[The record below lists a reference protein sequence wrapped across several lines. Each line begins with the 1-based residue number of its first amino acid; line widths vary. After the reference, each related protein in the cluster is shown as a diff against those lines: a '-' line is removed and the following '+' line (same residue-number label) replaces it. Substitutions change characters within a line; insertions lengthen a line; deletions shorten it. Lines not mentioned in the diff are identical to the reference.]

1 MTARADFRFFAPFTK
16 VARQPDGSL
25 LVHAILNDETVDDQG
40 EIVDYA
46 GGKAALDDF
55 MKWANVREMHQPS
68 AVGLVEALVHDDE
81 AKASEAILRVVDP
94 VAVTKVETGV
104 YKGTSLGGS
113 KGSARAL
120 EKVGGAFVTRLL
132 APIVKE
138 VSLVDRPS
146 RPTAVLT
153 LAKRAEP
160 TFAERVEASDD
171 HPANDMPGDGDMSD
185 EATTAPAETGKMKQ
199 SEPDS
204 LAEPP
209 ALAVAEPAPA
219 KGAADDLT
227 SVHIAKESIA
237 RLIEKESAEGDSD
250 QVAPLK
256 AALAALDAFESSE
269 AEELGTPED
278 TEAAATEAIPVA
290 VMDMAYAAVIAD
302 LGRRSAT
309 LAKAG
314 ARNAA
319 GDQQKL
325 DQIHDLAVAAGAYPA
340 DHGPSDS
347 PDEGDPAEK
356 LAKGTGFDLE
366 ALADTIMTKLATSAP
381 YARAADLAAVKDEIL
396 AAFVPLKE
404 DLAKI
409 AAQPTNGGPLRFV
422 DDPRRL
428 FGPDEGPAGATFSE
442 ALHKAAQKTT
452 DPALREELG
461 RLAAAQ
467 EIAAMRGR

>member
-1 MTARADFRFFAPFTK
+1 MSNEGTTTPT
-16 VARQPDGSL
+16 Q
-25 LVHAILNDETVDDQG
+25 TG
-40 EIVDYA
+40 EI
-46 GGKAALDDF
+46 G
-55 MKWANVREMHQPS
+55 Q
-68 AVGLVEALVHDDE
+68 
-81 AKASEAILRVVDP
+81 SEADP
-94 VAVTKVETGV
+94 QA
-104 YKGTSLGGS
+104 
-113 KGSARAL
+113 A
-120 EKVGGAFVTRLL
+120 
-132 APIVKE
+132 
-138 VSLVDRPS
+138 
-146 RPTAVLT
+146 
-153 LAKRAEP
+153 
-160 TFAERVEASDD
+160 
-171 HPANDMPGDGDMSD
+171 
-185 EATTAPAETGKMKQ
+185 
-199 SEPDS
+199 
-204 LAEPP
+204 PP
-209 ALAVAEPAPA
+209 APAVAEPAPEELA

-319 GDQQKL
+319 TDQQKL

-340 DHGPSDS
+340 DHGPSD
-347 PDEGDPAEK
+347 PADEGDPAEK
-356 LAKGTGFDLE
+356 LAKGAGFDLE

>member
-16 VARQPDGSL
+16 IARQPDGSL

-113 KGSARAL
+113 KGSARAM

-171 HPANDMPGDGDMSD
+171 HPTNDMPGDGDMSN
-185 EATTAPAETGKMKQ
+185 EATTTPTQIGEIGQ
-199 SEPDS
+199 SEADPQ
-204 LAEPP
+204 AAPP
-209 ALAVAEPAPA
+209 APAVAEPAPEELA

-278 TEAAATEAIPVA
+278 TEAAATEAIPVVPVA

-347 PDEGDPAEK
+347 ADEGDAAEK
-356 LAKGTGFDLE
+356 LAKGAGFDLE
-366 ALADTIMTKLATSAP
+366 ALADTIMTKLRDKCAIRPSGGP
-381 YARAADLAAVKDEIL
+381 GGGEGRDPGGVC
-396 AAFVPLKE
+396 
-404 DLAKI
+404 
-409 AAQPTNGGPLRFV
+409 AAQGGPRQ
-422 DDPRRL
+422 DRCPAHERRT
-428 FGPDEGPAGATFSE
+428 A
-442 ALHKAAQKTT
+442 
-452 DPALREELG
+452 ALR
-461 RLAAAQ
+461 RRPAAPV
-467 EIAAMRGR
+467 RSR

>member
-1 MTARADFRFFAPFTK
+1 
-16 VARQPDGSL
+16 
-25 LVHAILNDETVDDQG
+25 
-40 EIVDYA
+40 
-46 GGKAALDDF
+46 
-55 MKWANVREMHQPS
+55 
-68 AVGLVEALVHDDE
+68 
-81 AKASEAILRVVDP
+81 
-94 VAVTKVETGV
+94 
-104 YKGTSLGGS
+104 
-113 KGSARAL
+113 
-120 EKVGGAFVTRLL
+120 
-132 APIVKE
+132 
-138 VSLVDRPS
+138 
-146 RPTAVLT
+146 VLT
-153 LAKRAEP
+153 LAKRSEA
-160 TFAERVEASDD
+160 TFAERVEASEVEPLKDK
-171 HPANDMPGDGDMSD
+171 PGDVDVSD
-185 EATTAPAETGKMKQ
+185 EANTAAAVADDTNKSAPDAPAA
-199 SEPDS
+199 P
-204 LAEPP
+204 
-209 ALAVAEPAPA
+209 PAPA
-219 KGAADDLT
+219 SPGSDDPSSGGDAAPEDLAKSAADDLT
-227 SVHIAKESIA
+227 SVHVAKESIA

-278 TEAAATEAIPVA
+278 TDQAAEEAAEVIPVA

-302 LGRRSAT
+302 LGSRSAT

-340 DHGPSDS
+340 DHGPADS
-347 PDEGDPAEK
+347 ADEGGAAEK
-356 LAKGTGFDLE
+356 LAKGAGFDLE

-452 DPALREELG
+452 DPSLREELG